1 MTWLLLIIAAVWL
14 PSAVLIGW
22 LWWAEVRRHRRR
34 REWDAE
40 TAEAL
45 AVADDS
51 QSRGRHPSSR
61 PTGQR
66 TWQCPWCPDQI
77 TARVEDELWEAATDH
92 LAGLCQFYR
101 LSGSWDVAGR

>member
-1 MTWLLLIIAAVWL
+1 MSWLLLIIAAVWL
-14 PSAVLIGW
+14 PSAALIGW
-22 LWWAEVRRHRRR
+22 LWWAEVRRHRRAQ
-34 REWDAE
+34 WDAE

-51 QSRGRHPSSR
+51 QPRGRHPSSR

-101 LSGSWDVAGR
+101 LSGSWDVAG